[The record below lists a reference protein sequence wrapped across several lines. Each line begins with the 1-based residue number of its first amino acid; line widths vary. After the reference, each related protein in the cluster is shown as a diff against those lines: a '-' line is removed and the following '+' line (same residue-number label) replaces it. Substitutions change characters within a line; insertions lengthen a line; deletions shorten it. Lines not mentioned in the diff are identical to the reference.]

1 MRTLLVSAYSCEPL
15 KGSEPAVGWNWVI
28 ELAKR
33 NRVHVITRANNKTVI
48 EQHLPNDIKDN
59 IVFHYYDTPDII
71 KNLKHKDKGLYFYN
85 FCWQIGIV
93 GLAKS
98 IIRKEKIDYILHLTF
113 GSVWMPTFLPLLN
126 PKFVWGPMGGGE
138 CVPFSFIGVLPLK
151 QRIVQLF
158 RYILNYTTI
167 INPLILLPACKS
179 KVILA
184 RTPNT
189 RDIMPFFTRKKTR
202 ILLETAMEDDI
213 FKREKTDYGA
223 DVIQM
228 VISARFISIK
238 NIPLIIKALKY
249 IQTSIPWKLTLLG
262 SGPDKKLIENTIMA
276 EGVGQQVSIIP
287 YLPREKAL
295 DMIEQSDI
303 FIFPSLKE
311 GGTWA
316 LMEAMAIGL
325 PVVCLKWA
333 GMAVETT
340 PDTALQIPISNPA
353 KMEKDFGHAIS
364 LLINNQQL
372 RKKMG
377 QAARKRIKEVFNW
390 DAKGLYMQAL
400 FDEIDNKKE

>member
-1 MRTLLVSAYSCEPL
+1 MRTIIVSAYSCEPL
-15 KGSEPAVGWNWVI
+15 KGSEPAVGWNWVL
-28 ELAKR
+28 ELGKR
-33 NRVHVITRANNKTVI
+33 NRVHVITRANNQTVI
-48 EQHLPNDIKDN
+48 EQHLPEEIASN
-59 IVFHYYDTPDII
+59 VVLHYYDTPDII

-93 GLAKS
+93 NVAKR
-98 IIRKEKIDYILHLTF
+98 IIRSEKVDYILHITF
-113 GSVWMPTFLPLLN
+113 GSVWMPTFLPLLR
-126 PKFVWGPMGGGE
+126 PRFIWGPMGGGE
-138 CVPFSFIGVLPLK
+138 CVPFPFIGVLPFK

-179 KVILA
+179 EVILA

-189 RDIMPFFTRKKTR
+189 KDIMPFFTRKKTR
-202 ILLETAMEDDI
+202 VLLETAMEDEI
-213 FKREKTDYGA
+213 FKREKKEYGA
-223 DVIQM
+223 EVIKM

-238 NIPLIIKALKY
+238 NIPLVIKALKY
-249 IQTSIPWKLTLLG
+249 IQTSKPWKLTLLG
-262 SGPDKKLIENTIMA
+262 SGPDKKLIENTIKA

-287 YLPREKAL
+287 YLPREEAL
-295 DMIEQSDI
+295 DMIEHSDI

-325 PVVCLKWA
+325 PVVCLDWA

-340 PDTALQIPISNPA
+340 SDTAIQIPVSNSR

-364 LLINNQQL
+364 LLINSPQL
-372 RKKMG
+372 RKQIG

-390 DAKGLYMQAL
+390 NAKGLYMEAL
-400 FDEIDNKKE
+400 FDEIDNRKE

>member
-1 MRTLLVSAYSCEPL
+1 M
-15 KGSEPAVGWNWVI
+15 KGSEPAVGWNWVL
-28 ELAKR
+28 ELGKR
-33 NRVHVITRANNKTVI
+33 NRVHVITRANNQTVI
-48 EQHLPNDIKDN
+48 EQHLPEEIASN
-59 IVFHYYDTPDII
+59 VVLHYYDTPDII

-93 GLAKS
+93 NVAKR
-98 IIRKEKIDYILHLTF
+98 IIRSEKVDYILHITF
-113 GSVWMPTFLPLLN
+113 GSVWMPTFLPLLR
-126 PKFVWGPMGGGE
+126 PRFIWGPMGGGE
-138 CVPFSFIGVLPLK
+138 CVPFPFIGVLPFK

-179 KVILA
+179 EVILA

-189 RDIMPFFTRKKTR
+189 KDIMPFFTRKKTR
-202 ILLETAMEDDI
+202 VLLETAMEDEI
-213 FKREKTDYGA
+213 FKREKKEYGA
-223 DVIQM
+223 EVIKM

-238 NIPLIIKALKY
+238 NIPLVIKALKY
-249 IQTSIPWKLTLLG
+249 IQTSKPWKLTLLG
-262 SGPDKKLIENTIMA
+262 SGPDKKLIENTIKA

-287 YLPREKAL
+287 YLPREEAL
-295 DMIEQSDI
+295 DMIEHSDI

-325 PVVCLKWA
+325 PVVCLDWA

-340 PDTALQIPISNPA
+340 SDTAIQIPVSNSR

-364 LLINNQQL
+364 LLINSPQL
-372 RKKMG
+372 RKQIG

-390 DAKGLYMQAL
+390 NAKGLYMEAL
-400 FDEIDNKKE
+400 FDEIDNRKE

>member
-1 MRTLLVSAYSCEPL
+1 M
-15 KGSEPAVGWNWVI
+15 KGSEPAVGWNWVL
-28 ELAKR
+28 ELGKR
-33 NRVHVITRANNKTVI
+33 NRVHVITRANNQTVI
-48 EQHLPNDIKDN
+48 EQHLPEKIASN
-59 IVFHYYDTPDII
+59 VVLHYYDTPDII

-93 GLAKS
+93 NVAKR
-98 IIRKEKIDYILHLTF
+98 IIRSEKVDYILHITF
-113 GSVWMPTFLPLLN
+113 GSVWMPTFLPLLR
-126 PKFVWGPMGGGE
+126 PRFIWGPMGGGE
-138 CVPFSFIGVLPLK
+138 CVPFPFIGVLPFK

-158 RYILNYTTI
+158 RYILNYTTV

-179 KVILA
+179 EVILA

-189 RDIMPFFTRKKTR
+189 KDIMPFFTRKKTR
-202 ILLETAMEDDI
+202 VLLETAMEDEI
-213 FKREKTDYGA
+213 FKREKKEYGA
-223 DVIQM
+223 EVIKM

-238 NIPLIIKALKY
+238 NIPLVIKALKY
-249 IQTSIPWKLTLLG
+249 IQTSKPWKLTLLG
-262 SGPDKKLIENTIMA
+262 SGPDKKLIENTIKA

-287 YLPREKAL
+287 YLPREEAL
-295 DMIEQSDI
+295 DMIEHSDI

-325 PVVCLKWA
+325 PVVCLDWA

-340 PDTALQIPISNPA
+340 SDTAIQIPVSNSR

-364 LLINNQQL
+364 LLINSPQL
-372 RKKMG
+372 RKQIG

-390 DAKGLYMQAL
+390 NAKGLYMEAL
-400 FDEIDNKKE
+400 FDEIDNRKE